1 LPCQLTFSCSAS
13 PIAARDPGVMELL
26 AGGVAA
32 SGLLTYNRK
41 NYFFDK
47 EQNRE
52 KVYFSQE
59 MKIKK
64 HELYREDIR
73 DLTDLTVSKMDVY
86 MVINVLQLLFCVMLF
101 TEGMPKPGVT
111 PLWLHWI
118 LAATSGSG
126 VLYFV
131 LSIWLGMHASI
142 AAHSFGVRLLTQFV
156 RLPVPNMQQIHN
168 AAAKAKDYEAL
179 SITEML
185 RIPVLQQQ
193 LRKLS
198 ATLGDL
204 SQQEVTDTT
213 GLEDNYLPEVAAP
226 SIEETATLKHVQ
238 LYRDLQAN
246 WQAYDA
252 YSRVSMAMGTNQLL
266 QSINAYC
273 LGVLLSETHSGWAAA
288 CCMAV
293 ISYVA
298 WLIVRLDV
306 LISWR
311 ALTIAL
317 ALQLGTPLLTLC
329 CIAAQTLANGILEA
343 ITLLVP
349 LIFVLHF
356 SWLLCCLHLA
366 TGHGDKVAL
375 PGKFR
380 GVLYLDVFGWLSPDH
395 AETPP
400 DSSAQPEAQPAP
412 EVQALPVAV
421 YAAVADLCL
430 RKKALLALQLEKWA
444 SPPVAEMQGESTAK
458 EVARLR
464 QLFNLMQEELQAS
477 LRKADDLPQEAEV
490 EAPRVWLKLEWYSSG
505 HIMEYWYDPDTGESK
520 WSLPSEPD
528 LSSDLAGLQEAIET
542 LASEVKALSELIDQE
557 RQRKQQEQQ
566 DEQEQQPQRHLS
578 PREEPLLG
586 TASESSS
593 QPLLRGSNAEA
604 VPSSFYSASAA
615 APLTFQPEN
624 INEADHQDSNTL
636 APTRRPPGH
645 LPWATFQQGT
655 LALLSLWG
663 IGVLWSSFHVFFGL
677 DLSILPQS
685 GGTLGGTLSKWV
697 IRPDLDLR
705 LAYRDWPHGH
715 FRPQGLACG
724 VQLGRRLFVA
734 ERLAVHQLVLPGGL
748 PRIFSEPSS
757 EEVWHPAVQQCLQ
770 SASAF
775 QVEGIRS
782 ITLQCRDTCFL
793 VLLGSG
799 GKSLLSC
806 PLRSGNATIT
816 ELFGGPWQAV
826 AATAPQRQES
836 GLWAKARKGLGLVQL
851 GSQLHRIR
859 DQPQEHNAS
868 ALVPLL
874 EVEQDVS
881 GAAQL
886 AFLEDG
892 RTVLGLVPNGT
903 LLMYHLES
911 TAPLHLR
918 LPQGDGAEW
927 LGLCSPGGR
936 EVFLVGRA
944 SRSSD
949 FGIWRTYLP
958 AWL

>member
-1 LPCQLTFSCSAS
+1 
-13 PIAARDPGVMELL
+13 M
-26 AGGVAA
+26 
-32 SGLLTYNRK
+32 
-41 NYFFDK
+41 
-47 EQNRE
+47 
-52 KVYFSQE
+52 
-59 MKIKK
+59 
-64 HELYREDIR
+64 
-73 DLTDLTVSKMDVY
+73 
-86 MVINVLQLLFCVMLF
+86 
-101 TEGMPKPGVT
+101 
-111 PLWLHWI
+111 
-118 LAATSGSG
+118 
-126 VLYFV
+126 
-131 LSIWLGMHASI
+131 
-142 AAHSFGVRLLTQFV
+142 
-156 RLPVPNMQQIHN
+156 
-168 AAAKAKDYEAL
+168 
-179 SITEML
+179 
-185 RIPVLQQQ
+185 
-193 LRKLS
+193 
-198 ATLGDL
+198 
-204 SQQEVTDTT
+204 
-213 GLEDNYLPEVAAP
+213 
-226 SIEETATLKHVQ
+226 
-238 LYRDLQAN
+238 
-246 WQAYDA
+246 
-252 YSRVSMAMGTNQLL
+252 
-266 QSINAYC
+266 
-273 LGVLLSETHSGWAAA
+273 
-288 CCMAV
+288 
-293 ISYVA
+293 
-298 WLIVRLDV
+298 
-306 LISWR
+306 
-311 ALTIAL
+311 
-317 ALQLGTPLLTLC
+317 
-329 CIAAQTLANGILEA
+329 
-343 ITLLVP
+343 
-349 LIFVLHF
+349 
-356 SWLLCCLHLA
+356 
-366 TGHGDKVAL
+366 
-375 PGKFR
+375 
-380 GVLYLDVFGWLSPDH
+380 
-395 AETPP
+395 
-400 DSSAQPEAQPAP
+400 
-412 EVQALPVAV
+412 
-421 YAAVADLCL
+421 
-430 RKKALLALQLEKWA
+430 
-444 SPPVAEMQGESTAK
+444 ST
-458 EVARLR
+458 
-464 QLFNLMQEELQAS
+464 
-477 LRKADDLPQEAEV
+477 
-490 EAPRVWLKLEWYSSG
+490 VWLKLEWYSSG